1 MLRELIDVK
10 TEKTQTFQVMLLRND
25 SDQEVEVHEAENV
38 DFLRIQE
45 HLKQG
50 GSVFITSK
58 CSQKL
63 HRPSLRQSGVSR
75 KRSAM
80 RTVTAFYFDHV

>member
-1 MLRELIDVK
+1 MLRELIDIK
-10 TEKTQTFQVMLLRND
+10 NEKTPTFQVMLLRND
-25 SDQEVEVHEAENV
+25 SEQEVEVHEAENI
-38 DFLRIQE
+38 DFQRIQE

-63 HRPSLRQSGVSR
+63 SRPSLKQRHLSQ
-75 KRSAM
+75 KRRAM
-80 RTVTAFYFDHV
+80 RTVTAFYFDHT